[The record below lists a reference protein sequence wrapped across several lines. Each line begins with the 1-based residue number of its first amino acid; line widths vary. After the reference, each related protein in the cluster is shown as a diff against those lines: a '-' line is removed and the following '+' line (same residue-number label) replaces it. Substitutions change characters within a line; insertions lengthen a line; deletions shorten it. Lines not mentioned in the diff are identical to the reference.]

1 MRKLK
6 LIILAVGAAAMMLAC
21 SRQKEDK
28 TVNEETTVEENTD
41 FLNSIVKVTA
51 IPYGK
56 KEITDKQEIRKIW
69 ELFENLEKTESTP
82 PEEIKYGSGAVF
94 FITEDGQKTSWGI
107 NGEGVGWKEKYYS
120 VKEEDI
126 KSLDDSLR
134 EIFGETT
141 VEETTDFLNSIV
153 KVTAIPYGKKEI
165 TDKQEI
171 RKVWDLFEN
180 LEKTES
186 TPTEEIKVGGGTI
199 FFITENGQKTSW
211 DINGEGVWWQEK
223 YYSVKEEDVD
233 SLCDSL
239 REIFGEE

>member
-6 LIILAVGAAAMMLAC
+6 LIILAVGVAAMMLAC

-28 TVNEETTVEENTD
+28 TVNEETTVEETTD
-41 FLNSIVKVTA
+41 FLDSIVKVTA

-56 KEITDKQEIRKIW
+56 KEITDKQ
-69 ELFENLEKTESTP
+69 
-82 PEEIKYGSGAVF
+82 EEIKYGSGAVF

-141 VEETTDFLNSIV
+141 IEETTDFLNSIV
-153 KVTAIPYGKKEI
+153 KVTATPYGKKEI

-171 RKVWDLFEN
+171 RKVWELFEN
-180 LEKTES
+180 LDKTES
-186 TPTEEIKVGGGTI
+186 TPPEEIKVGGGTV
-199 FFITENGQKTSW
+199 FFITEDGQKTSW
-211 DINGEGVWWQEK
+211 GI
-223 YYSVKEEDVD
+223 KEEDIK
-233 SLCDSL
+233 SLDDSL

>member
-1 MRKLK
+1 MKKLK
-6 LIILAVGAAAMMLAC
+6 LFILAVGAAAMMLAC

-28 TVNEETTVEENTD
+28 TVNEETTVEATD
-41 FLNSIVKVTA
+41 FLDSIVKVTA
-51 IPYGK
+51 I
-56 KEITDKQEIRKIW
+56 Q
-69 ELFENLEKTESTP
+69 
-82 PEEIKYGSGAVF
+82 
-94 FITEDGQKTSWGI
+94 
-107 NGEGVGWKEKYYS
+107 
-120 VKEEDI
+120 
-126 KSLDDSLR
+126 
-134 EIFGETT
+134 
-141 VEETTDFLNSIV
+141 
-153 KVTAIPYGKKEI
+153 YGKKEI

-186 TPTEEIKVGGGTI
+186 TPPEEIKVGGGTV

-211 DINGEGVWWQEK
+211 VINGEGVWWQEK